1 MYVQSTTTF
10 YEGLHD
16 ASWGG
21 DCCTVGLLQTLLHV
35 LPSFMGATKGGTFTD
50 PGQSTPRDLSPHKGY
65 PDLQAI
71 AVQRCLYHG
80 LTRLDSSLNSIFM
93 LGGAPKAREV
103 YSERSMRNTSGCNI
117 K

>member
-1 MYVQSTTTF
+1 
-10 YEGLHD
+10 
-16 ASWGG
+16 
-21 DCCTVGLLQTLLHV
+21 
-35 LPSFMGATKGGTFTD
+35 MGATKGGTFTGA
-50 PGQSTPRDLSPHKGY
+50 GQSTPRDLSPYKGY

-103 YSERSMRNTSGCNI
+103 YSKGAPFNNALQILVVSC
-117 K
+117 

>member
-1 MYVQSTTTF
+1 MTPP
-10 YEGLHD
+10 E
-16 ASWGG
+16 WRR
-21 DCCTVGLLQTLLHV
+21 LLRRRSVTDTATR
-35 LPSFMGATKGGTFTD
+35 PSQFHGCDKRWYLYRRGS
-50 PGQSTPRDLSPHKGY
+50 STPRDLSLHKGY